1 MLQPYPDGATTR
13 RGTLMAALA
22 HGLPVVTTLGR
33 LSESFWRES
42 GAVAAVPAGDLPAVT
57 RMVSELARHPERRH
71 RIAGIAR
78 ATYESRFSLPHVIDA
93 LRSDT
98 CGGI

>member
-1 MLQPYPDGATTR
+1 
-13 RGTLMAALA
+13 
-22 HGLPVVTTLGR
+22 
-33 LSESFWRES
+33 
-42 GAVAAVPAGDLPAVT
+42 
-57 RMVSELARHPERRH
+57 MVSELARHPERRH